1 MPTALIVLAPG
12 AEEIETIVVADVLV
26 RAGVTVTVASVGPE
40 PVAGAPSTVVG
51 SRGIILGAHTRFDA
65 VAAQDFD
72 LVYLPGGNGSA
83 RTCTEDPRIQAFAER
98 QLESGR
104 WLAAICAAPLAL
116 VPRKLC
122 AGRNVTSF
130 PGVRSEVEPHA
141 KAWLDQPVVVDGNLV
156 TSQAAGTTM
165 HLALKLVELLRDRA
179 AADQVAASIHLP
191 ASSR

>member
-12 AEEIETIVVADVLV
+12 AEEIETIVAADVLV
-26 RAGVTVTVASVGPE
+26 RGGVQVTLASVGPE

-51 SRGIILGAHTRFDA
+51 SRGIILGAHARFDA
-65 VAAQDFD
+65 VATQNFD

-83 RTCTEDPRIQAFAER
+83 TTCTEDPRIQALAER
-98 QLESGR
+98 QLRSGR
-104 WLAAICAAPLAL
+104 WLAALCAAPRAL

-130 PGVRSEVEPHA
+130 PGVRAEVEPHA
-141 KAWLDQPVVVDGNLV
+141 KAWLDQPVVVDGNLI

-165 HLALKLVELLRDRA
+165 HLALKLVELLSNRA
-179 AADQVAASIHLP
+179 TADQVASNIHLP
-191 ASSR
+191 PTAR